1 MYMYTNGLYI
11 SVMQQ
16 SAQEKERGRSGIIFL
31 FKLTSPIIS
40 NLEIGPLKKY
50 LCFKFVAGKNFFW
63 KKGL

>member
-1 MYMYTNGLYI
+1 MYLSIHLFISIYVYINGLYI

-40 NLEIGPLKKY
+40 NLEIGPLN
-50 LCFKFVAGKNFFW
+50 KNIYA
-63 KKGL
+63 LSL